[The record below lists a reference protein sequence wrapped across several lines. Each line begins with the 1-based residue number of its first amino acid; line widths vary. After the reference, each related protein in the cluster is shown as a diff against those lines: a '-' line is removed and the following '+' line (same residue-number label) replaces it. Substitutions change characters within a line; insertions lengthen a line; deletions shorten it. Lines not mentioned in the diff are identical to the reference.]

1 MNGLAGSN
9 VRQVAD
15 QESGG
20 RGQGS
25 DLTPAKH
32 DLKSMALRPG
42 AVGCP
47 VCQEQGMVA
56 GQACNERTTVY
67 WCLTLECPVRS
78 FSQSALN
85 SQTLN

>member
-9 VRQVAD
+9 VRQVPGEVPKAD
-15 QESGG
+15 I
-20 RGQGS
+20 
-25 DLTPAKH
+25 
-32 DLKSMALRPG
+32 KSMALRPG
-42 AVGCP
+42 AAGCP